1 MKKHKNWLK
10 GAALALALAMAIPV
24 VPAVPAQAAAKKVTV
39 SVKSPKSG
47 VKRSGS
53 KLTIHGK
60 KAVRLTVKSGK
71 SNITSKASLKSS
83 SPKVISVGGQLV
95 PKKNGKAT
103 VTVKYKGI
111 SKKLNITVAGH
122 SWKAHKKTKTVNMLG
137 MKCNCG
143 KVILD
148 EKKYCEECSKYSAYC
163 RTYGYC
169 CCKAAEHTRNHILKG
184 EPSNY
189 QNISVPKKVKYIDY
203 YQCSCGAKKK
213 GEIEPK

>member
-47 VKRSGS
+47 VKLSGS

-83 SPKVISVGGQLV
+83 SPKVISVGG
-95 PKKNGKAT
+95 GA
-103 VTVKYKGI
+103 I
-111 SKKLNITVAGH
+111 S
-122 SWKAHKKTKTVNMLG
+122 TKEKRQRHRDSEVQRHFE
-137 MKCNCG
+137 KIEYHCG
-143 KVILD
+143 G
-148 EKKYCEECSKYSAYC
+148 S
-163 RTYGYC
+163 
-169 CCKAAEHTRNHILKG
+169 
-184 EPSNY
+184 
-189 QNISVPKKVKYIDY
+189 
-203 YQCSCGAKKK
+203 
-213 GEIEPK
+213 